1 MISPK
6 ESYDIYRHNWAGDN
20 APEVF
25 TRLLEDIRRALEVNH
40 ADPALM
46 NNYGAILL
54 DLNRNKE
61 ALDWLSSH
69 PLDFS
74 EYYENLAI
82 AVIKCDRSEIDK
94 CRELNGKAGRL
105 SKKQYAIAAYI
116 DYQGL

>member
-6 ESYDIYRHNWAGDN
+6 ESYDIYRRHWAGDN
-20 APEVF
+20 ASEIFP
-25 TRLLEDIRRALEVNH
+25 RLLADIRRAMEEKHDN
-40 ADPALM
+40 PALI

-82 AVIKCDRSEIDK
+82 AVIKCDRSRADK
-94 CRELNGKAGRL
+94 CRELNRKAGRL
-105 SKKQYAIAAYI
+105 PKKPYAIVAYI